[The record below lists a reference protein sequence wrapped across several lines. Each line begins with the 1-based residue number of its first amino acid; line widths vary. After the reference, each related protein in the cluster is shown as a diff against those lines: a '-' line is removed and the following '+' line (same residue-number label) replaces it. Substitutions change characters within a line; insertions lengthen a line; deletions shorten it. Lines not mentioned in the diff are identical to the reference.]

1 MLSENIA
8 KLVQYGIECGLTPEC
23 ERTYTTNLL
32 LEVFGEDEYA
42 EPSEEY
48 HNVDLESTLKELL
61 DEACSRGI
69 IEDSIVYRD
78 LFDTK
83 LMNCLMPRPAQ
94 VQKEFAE
101 KYEQSPQAAT
111 DYFYKLSQDSDYIR
125 RYRVCKD
132 RRWTVE
138 SDYGTIDITINLSKP
153 EKDPKA
159 IAAAKN
165 AKVPV
170 AVHFDHGKT
179 IEKITQA
186 LEIGFTS
193 VMFDG
198 SHLPLDENIEFT
210 KKIIEIARK
219 YDASVEAEIGCVGG
233 SEDGSED
240 IAINCTKPE
249 DAVKFENET
258 SVDELAIAIGNAH
271 GNYKSTPKLRF
282 DILSEVEQKT
292 HTPLVLHGGTGI
304 SPYDFVKCSK
314 TGIKKINIATA
325 TFDRVEQSV
334 RSAYESGS
342 INGYYD
348 LQGAEVEGAYQNAKK
363 HILIFGTDNK
373 A

>member
-1 MLSENIA
+1 MLVNM
-8 KLVQYGIECGLTPEC
+8 
-23 ERTYTTNLL
+23 
-32 LEVFGEDEYA
+32 
-42 EPSEEY
+42 
-48 HNVDLESTLKELL
+48 
-61 DEACSRGI
+61 
-69 IEDSIVYRD
+69 RD
-78 LFDTK
+78 LLSD
-83 LMNCLMPRPAQ
+83 AQ
-94 VQKEFAE
+94 KGNYAVGSFSVANMEMVLGVIKAAE
-101 KYEQSPQAAT
+101 ELNAPIILQIAEVRLKQSP
-111 DYFYKLSQDSDYIR
+111 LEIIGPLM
-125 RYRVCKD
+125 V
-132 RRWTVE
+132 
-138 SDYGTIDITINLSKP
+138 
-153 EKDPKA
+153 
-159 IAAAKN
+159 AAAKN
-165 AKVPV
+165 SKVPV

-258 SVDELAIAIGNAH
+258 GVDALAIAIGNAH

-304 SPYDFVKCSK
+304 SPDDFVRCSK

-363 HILIFGTDNK
+363 HILIFATDNK

>member
-1 MLSENIA
+1 MLVNM
-8 KLVQYGIECGLTPEC
+8 
-23 ERTYTTNLL
+23 
-32 LEVFGEDEYA
+32 
-42 EPSEEY
+42 
-48 HNVDLESTLKELL
+48 
-61 DEACSRGI
+61 
-69 IEDSIVYRD
+69 RD
-78 LFDTK
+78 LLSD
-83 LMNCLMPRPAQ
+83 AQ
-94 VQKEFAE
+94 KGNYAVGSFSVANMEMVLGVIKAAE
-101 KYEQSPQAAT
+101 ELNAPIILQIAEVRLKQSP
-111 DYFYKLSQDSDYIR
+111 LEIIGPLM
-125 RYRVCKD
+125 V
-132 RRWTVE
+132 
-138 SDYGTIDITINLSKP
+138 
-153 EKDPKA
+153 
-159 IAAAKN
+159 AAAKSSR
-165 AKVPV
+165 VPV

-179 IEKITQA
+179 VEKITQA
-186 LEIGFTS
+186 LDIGFTS

-258 SVDELAIAIGNAH
+258 GVDALAIAIGNAH

-304 SPYDFVKCSK
+304 SPDDFVRCSK

-363 HILIFGTDNK
+363 HILIFATDNK

>member
-1 MLSENIA
+1 MLVNM
-8 KLVQYGIECGLTPEC
+8 
-23 ERTYTTNLL
+23 
-32 LEVFGEDEYA
+32 
-42 EPSEEY
+42 
-48 HNVDLESTLKELL
+48 
-61 DEACSRGI
+61 
-69 IEDSIVYRD
+69 RD
-78 LFDTK
+78 LLSD
-83 LMNCLMPRPAQ
+83 AQ
-94 VQKEFAE
+94 KGNYAVGSFSVANMEMVLGVIKAAE
-101 KYEQSPQAAT
+101 ELNAPIILQIAEVRLKQSP
-111 DYFYKLSQDSDYIR
+111 LEIIGPLM
-125 RYRVCKD
+125 V
-132 RRWTVE
+132 
-138 SDYGTIDITINLSKP
+138 
-153 EKDPKA
+153 
-159 IAAAKN
+159 AAAKN

-186 LEIGFTS
+186 LDIGFTS
-193 VMFDG
+193 VMFDS

-219 YDASVEAEIGCVGG
+219 YEASVEAEIGCVGG

-258 SVDELAIAIGNAH
+258 GVDALAIAIGNAH

-304 SPYDFVKCSK
+304 SPDDFVRCSK

-334 RSAYESGS
+334 RSAYENGS